1 MLGGRAARC
10 HTFAVLATRTFL
22 FSDLREYTAFVE
34 RHGDVAAREL
44 IESYRRIVRAEIAKH
59 EGAEIKTEGDSFYVV
74 FSGTRAAV
82 SAALAILREA
92 DRYSAH
98 RPERPMRIGIGV
110 HAGEPV
116 PHEGQYVGSAVIVA
130 ARLAQ
135 TAAAGELL
143 VTDVVR
149 GLLPRDANTPME
161 ERAVSLKGIANPPL
175 VYAVRRADGPARER
189 AVEPGVVIA
198 AAPPVSRQILSPA
211 VIGRDRELATLEAL
225 LTEAR
230 AGRGRTVLVAGEAG
244 LGKSALLRLFA
255 ARARATGARVL
266 VGECTEIEA
275 RRPFGPFID
284 ALAGGGLEPPEALG
298 RGGPGAQLLEEAERY
313 RVHARFALRIGDA
326 AAAGPVV
333 VVVEDLHWGDEA
345 TYELFP
351 YLARK
356 LRDRPVL
363 LLATY
368 RSDELH
374 RTHPLNHVLA
384 ELARGRL
391 AEEIRLKPLTIE
403 ELGDVIRLALG
414 LSRPPTAPFRQA
426 LYERTEGNP
435 FFLEEILR
443 ALVDNG
449 ELEYRDGAW
458 RRTKDV
464 SDLAIPVSIRDA
476 VQQRLMGIPETA
488 RRVIQVA
495 AVIGQRFEFDV
506 LREVSGLDE
515 EPVFDAVRAAIDA
528 QLAAE
533 EPESDRESYRFRHAL
548 SREAVVADL
557 LSRERRILHRSVGEV
572 LERRGPDRVEELAYH
587 FDEAR
592 DARAFRYHVLA
603 AEEATR
609 ASAFARAVHHLDR
622 AIELAPDDEPTLGR
636 LYLRLS
642 DMAFASDDL
651 ARSLRAAQEAERVSR
666 AAEDPE
672 GQGEALRREARVT
685 WHFGNAGAA
694 AELARSAV
702 ALLEPLGPSR
712 ALAGSLAELARLAM
726 IDVRAD
732 EAVGDARRAV
742 AMAKETSALDIEIDA
757 LNTLGAAMA
766 NEEGIGLLRT
776 SLALAL
782 EHGMPAAAE
791 RAYNNLYATL
801 FRTSDEAN
809 AVAQVHEESSA
820 HARRFGIRP
829 EGYVTRE
836 SRLAFHDGE
845 WDRLLELVDQSRNE
859 TTWSAERSLTEAFVR
874 VARDGPQAAI
884 FAAVEGA
891 RTRLLPA
898 DQQGRAET
906 GRAGLPYL
914 LAGRDREALERADAS
929 LESAIASG
937 FGYLGI
943 VGCPAIVAAH
953 RLGDVAALARWTGAI
968 LEHGDAPWALRTQ
981 RPFARGALARADGR
995 GEEAARLFAEAA
1007 AEADR
1012 QPPLFFCA
1020 TLARLARAELLA
1032 QASDLEG
1039 AAAEVERA
1047 KAFWRKVTATWYL
1060 AELDR
1065 WARERGIPAEARA

>member
-1 MLGGRAARC
+1 MLGGPVVTC
-10 HTFAVLATRTFL
+10 HTLAMLATRTFL
-22 FSDLREYTAFVE
+22 FSDLREYTTFVE
-34 RHGDVAAREL
+34 RHGDIAAREL

-82 SAALAILREA
+82 NAALAILREA

-98 RPERPMRIGIGV
+98 RPERPMRVGIGV

-116 PHEGQYVGSAVIVA
+116 PHEGQYVGSVVIIA

-135 TAAAGELL
+135 TAAGGELL

-149 GLLPRDANTPME
+149 GLLPRDSNTQME
-161 ERAVSLKGIANPPL
+161 ERAVSLKGIAHPPL
-175 VYAVRRADGPARER
+175 VYAVRRAEAPVRER
-189 AVEPGVVIA
+189 AVDPEVVIA
-198 AAPPVSRQILSPA
+198 ATPPVSRQILSPA
-211 VIGRDRELATLEAL
+211 VVGRDGELATLEAL

-230 AGRGRTVLVAGEAG
+230 AGRGRTGLVAGEAG
-244 LGKSALLRLFA
+244 LGKSALLRRFA

-266 VGECTEIEA
+266 IGECTEIEA

-284 ALAGGGLEPPEALG
+284 ALAGAGLEPPEAIG
-298 RGGPGAQLLEEAERY
+298 RNGSGANLLEEAERY
-313 RVHARFALRIGDA
+313 RVHAGFALRISDA

-333 VVVEDLHWGDEA
+333 IVVEDLHWGDEA

-356 LRDRPVL
+356 LGDQPVL

-368 RSDELH
+368 RSDDLH

-391 AEEIRLKPLTIE
+391 AEEIRLKRLTID

-414 LSRPPTAPFRQA
+414 LSRPPTVAFRQA
-426 LYERTEGNP
+426 LYDRTEGNP

-458 RRTKDV
+458 RLAKEV
-464 SDLAIPVSIRDA
+464 STLAIPVSIRDA
-476 VQQRLMGIPETA
+476 VQQRIMRIPEAA

-495 AVIGQRFEFDV
+495 AVIGQQFEFDV
-506 LREVSGLDE
+506 LREVSALDE
-515 EPVFDAVRAAIDA
+515 EKVVDAIRAAIEA
-528 QLAAE
+528 QLVAE

-548 SREAVVADL
+548 SREAVLADL
-557 LSRERRILHRSVGEV
+557 LQRERRILHRSVGEV
-572 LERRGPDRVEELAYH
+572 LERRAPDRMEELAYH

-603 AEEATR
+603 AEEAAR
-609 ASAFARAVHHLDR
+609 ASAFGRVVHHLDR

-642 DMAFASDDL
+642 DMSHASDDP
-651 ARSLRAAQEAERVSR
+651 ARSLHASQEAERVFQ

-672 GQGEALRREARVT
+672 GQGEALWRESRVT
-685 WHFGNAGAA
+685 RNLGDAGAA
-694 AELARSAV
+694 AELARRAV

-726 IDVRAD
+726 LDVRTD
-732 EAVGDARRAV
+732 GAVGHARRAV
-742 AMAKETSALDIEIDA
+742 AIAKETSALDIEIDA
-757 LNTLGAAMA
+757 LNTLGAALA

-782 EHGMPAAAE
+782 EHGVFLGAQ
-791 RAYNNLYATL
+791 RAYNGLYWTL
-801 FRTSDEAN
+801 LRTSDEAN
-809 AVAQVHEESSA
+809 TVAQVQEESGA
-820 HARRFGIRP
+820 HARRFGIRTD
-829 EGYVTRE
+829 GWFLRE
-836 SRLAFHDGE
+836 SHETFDVGE
-845 WDRLLELVDQSRNE
+845 WDRLLELVEQSRNE
-859 TTWSAERSLTEAFVR
+859 MIFSAYRSPLEAFVR
-874 VARDGPQAAI
+874 VARDGPNASI
-884 FAAVEGA
+884 FAALEEA
-891 RTRLLPA
+891 RMRLLAA
-898 DQQGRAET
+898 DQWGRAYA

-914 LAGRDREALERADAS
+914 LAGRDREALERADAG
-929 LESAIASG
+929 LESAAAVGIG
-937 FGYLGI
+937 VLGI
-943 VGCPAIVAAH
+943 VGYSAIVAAH
-953 RLGDVAALARWTGAI
+953 RLGDAPALARWTGAI
-968 LEHGDAPWALRTQ
+968 LEHGDAPWALRTT
-981 RPFARGALARADGR
+981 RPFARGALARAKGR
-995 GEEAARLFAEAA
+995 GEEAAQLFAEAA
-1007 AEADR
+1007 SEADR

-1020 TLARLARAELLA
+1020 TLARLARAELVA
-1032 QASDLEG
+1032 QASDLG
-1039 AAAEVERA
+1039 AAAAEVERA
-1047 KAFWRKVTATWYL
+1047 KVFWRKARATWYL

-1065 WARERGIPAEARA
+1065 WARERGIPAEAQA